1 MATIRER
8 SGKLIADFRYMGIR
22 CRETT
27 NLEDNAYNRRILKK
41 RLEQLEA
48 EITLGT
54 FEYEKYF
61 PKSNRVEEFKE
72 KRSQQI
78 AVQTKV
84 PLFKEFTELWF
95 KQKQVEWRTS
105 YQQKVSIVIKN
116 YLIPAFGNQVL
127 SKIKKSD
134 LLNFRASLA
143 KVTHGKDQTSLKA
156 SRINQIMTPL
166 RMILNDAAE
175 RYEFESPYKN
185 INNLKESKIEVTPFS
200 LEEVHKILTTVR
212 EDFRP
217 YYTIRFF
224 TGMRTSEIDGLQWKN
239 IDLQR
244 REIHIREALVNGE
257 LGGTKTY
264 GSDRTIQMSDRV
276 YQAFLQQ
283 KSLNN
288 GKSEFVFCNRDGGPL
303 DYRLVNKRVWHP
315 ILRLLGLKPRRAYQT
330 RHTAATLWLSAGE
343 NPEWIARQLG
353 HSTTEMLFRVYSRYI
368 PNVTRRDGSA
378 FEAMLERL
386 NTEEPA
392 HEQ

>member
-95 KQKQVEWRTS
+95 KQKQVEWRIS

-244 REIHIREALVNGE
+244 REIHIREALVNGV

-288 GKSEFVFCNRDGGPL
+288 GKSDFVFCNRDGGPL

-315 ILRLLGLKPRRAYQT
+315 ILRFLGLKPRRAYQT

-378 FEAMLERL
+378 FEAMLEKL
-386 NTEEPA
+386 NTEELA
-392 HEQ
+392 HE

>member
-1 MATIRER
+1 MASIRTR
-8 SGKLIADFRYMGIR
+8 YGKLTIDFRYLNKR

-27 NLEDNAYNRRILKK
+27 AMEDTPNNRKKLEKAIERM
-41 RLEQLEA
+41 EA
-48 EITLGT
+48 EMLLGV
-54 FEYEKYF
+54 FDYAKYF
-61 PKSNRVEEFKE
+61 PKSARLAEIKAAENQINAVSSKAPVFSKYCEIWVADKE
-72 KRSQQI
+72 I
-78 AVQTKV
+78 
-84 PLFKEFTELWF
+84 
-95 KQKQVEWRTS
+95 EWRSS
-105 YQQKVSIVIKN
+105 YAEKIRIVIRK
-116 YLIPAFGNQVL
+116 YLTPYFGTISVIN
-127 SKIKKSD
+127 IKKSD
-134 LLNFRASLA
+134 ILGFRSSLA
-143 KVTHGKDQTSLKA
+143 KVTYGNNQECLSP
-156 SRINQIMTPL
+156 SRINQIMTVL
-166 RMILNDAAE
+166 RMILDSASE
-175 RYEFESPYKN
+175 RYDFDSPYKN
-185 INNLKESKIEVTPFS
+185 IKSLKECRIEVTPFS
-200 LEEVHKILTTVR
+200 LEEVQRIITSVR
-212 EDFRP
+212 DDFKP

-244 REIHIREALVNGE
+244 REIHIREALVNGV

-264 GSDRTIQMSDRV
+264 GSDRTIQMNDRV

-288 GKSEFVFCNRDGGPL
+288 GKSDFVFCNRDGGPL

-315 ILRLLGLKPRRAYQT
+315 ILRFLGLTPRRAYQT

-386 NTEEPA
+386 NTEELA
-392 HEQ
+392 HE

>member
-27 NLEDNAYNRRILKK
+27 SLEDNAYNRRILKK

-84 PLFKEFTELWF
+84 PLFKEFTAQWF
-95 KQKQVEWRTS
+95 KQKQIEWRTS
-105 YQQKVSIVIKN
+105 YQHKVSIIIKN

-244 REIHIREALVNGE
+244 REIHIREALVNGV

-264 GSDRTIQMSDRV
+264 GSDRTIQMNDRV

-315 ILRLLGLKPRRAYQT
+315 ILRFLGLKPRRAYQT

-378 FEAMLERL
+378 FEAMLEKL
-386 NTEEPA
+386 NTEELA
-392 HEQ
+392 HE

>member
-1 MATIRER
+1 MATIRQR

-61 PKSNRVEEFKE
+61 PKSKRVDEFKE

-78 AVQTKV
+78 AVQTKI
-84 PLFKEFTELWF
+84 PLFKEFTEVWF
-95 KQKQVEWRTS
+95 KQKQIEWRAS

-175 RYEFESPYKN
+175 QYEFE
-185 INNLKESKIEVTPFS
+185 PFS
-200 LEEVHKILTTVR
+200 LEEVHKILNTVR

-239 IDLQR
+239 VDLQR

-264 GSDRTIQMSDRV
+264 GSDRTIQMNDRV

-315 ILRLLGLKPRRAYQT
+315 ILRFLGLKPRRAYQT

-378 FEAMLERL
+378 FEAMLEKL
-386 NTEEPA
+386 NTEELA
-392 HEQ
+392 HE

>member
-41 RLEQLEA
+41 RLERLEA

-61 PKSNRVEEFKE
+61 PKSKRIDEFKE
-72 KRSQQI
+72 KRSLQI
-78 AVQTKV
+78 AVQTRV
-84 PLFKEFTELWF
+84 PLFKEFTSLWF
-95 KQKQVEWRTS
+95 KQKQIEWRSS
-105 YQQKVSIVIKN
+105 YQDKVSIIIKN

-156 SRINQIMTPL
+156 SRINQIMIPL

-175 RYEFESPYKN
+175 RYDFESPYKN
-185 INNLKESKIEVTPFS
+185 INNLKESKIDVTPFS

-212 EDFRP
+212 DDFRP

-244 REIHIREALVNGE
+244 REIHIREALVNGV

-288 GKSEFVFCNRDGGPL
+288 GKSSFVFCNRDGGPL

-315 ILRLLGLKPRRAYQT
+315 LLRFLGLKPRRAYQT

-386 NTEEPA
+386 NTEELA

>member
-41 RLEQLEA
+41 RLEQLQA

-61 PKSNRVEEFKE
+61 PKSKRVEEFKE

-95 KQKQVEWRTS
+95 KQKQIEWRDS

-175 RYEFESPYKN
+175 RYDFESPYKN

-200 LEEVHKILTTVR
+200 LEEVHKILTAVR

-244 REIHIREALVNGE
+244 REIHIREALVNGV

-264 GSDRTIQMSDRV
+264 GSDRTIQMNDRV

-288 GKSEFVFCNRDGGPL
+288 GKSDFVFCNRDGGPL

-315 ILRLLGLKPRRAYQT
+315 ILRFLGLTPRRAYQT
-330 RHTAATLWLSAGE
+330 RHTAATLWLAAGE
-343 NPEWIARQLG
+343 NPEWGARQLG

-386 NTEEPA
+386 TTEELA
-392 HEQ
+392 HE

>member
-185 INNLKESKIEVTPFS
+185 INNLKESKSEVTPFS

-244 REIHIREALVNGE
+244 REIHIREALVNGV

-283 KSLNN
+283 KSLNS

-315 ILRLLGLKPRRAYQT
+315 LLRYLGLKPRRAYQT
-330 RHTAATLWLSAGE
+330 RHTAATLWLAAGE
-343 NPEWIARQLG
+343 NPEWVARQLG

-378 FEAMLERL
+378 FEAMLEKL
-386 NTEEPA
+386 NTEELA
-392 HEQ
+392 HE

>member
-41 RLEQLEA
+41 RLEQLQA

-61 PKSNRVEEFKE
+61 PKSKRVEEFKE

-95 KQKQVEWRTS
+95 KQKQIEWRDS

-175 RYEFESPYKN
+175 RYDFESPYKN

-200 LEEVHKILTTVR
+200 LEEVHKILTAVR

-244 REIHIREALVNGE
+244 REIHIREALVNGV

-264 GSDRTIQMSDRV
+264 GSDRTIQMNDRV

-288 GKSEFVFCNRDGGPL
+288 GKSDFVFCNRDGGPL

-315 ILRLLGLKPRRAYQT
+315 ILRFLGLTPRRAYQT
-330 RHTAATLWLSAGE
+330 RHTAATLWLAAGE
-343 NPEWIARQLG
+343 NPEWVARQLG

-386 NTEEPA
+386 NTEELA

>member
-283 KSLNN
+283 KMLNN

-315 ILRLLGLKPRRAYQT
+315 LLRFLGLTPRRAYQT
-330 RHTAATLWLSAGE
+330 RHTAATLWLAAGE
-343 NPEWIARQLG
+343 NPEWVARQLG

-386 NTEEPA
+386 TTEELA
-392 HEQ
+392 HE

>member
-84 PLFKEFTELWF
+84 PLFKEFTKLWF

-283 KSLNN
+283 KMLNN

-315 ILRLLGLKPRRAYQT
+315 LLRFLGLTPRRAYQT
-330 RHTAATLWLSAGE
+330 RHTAATLWLAAGE
-343 NPEWIARQLG
+343 NPEWVARQLG

-386 NTEEPA
+386 TTEELA
-392 HEQ
+392 HE

>member
-1 MATIRER
+1 MASIRTR
-8 SGKLIADFRYMGIR
+8 YGKLTIDFRYLNKR

-27 NLEDNAYNRRILKK
+27 AMEDTPNNRKKLEKAIERM
-41 RLEQLEA
+41 EA
-48 EITLGT
+48 EMLLGV
-54 FEYEKYF
+54 FDYAKYF
-61 PKSNRVEEFKE
+61 PKSARLAEIKTAENLINAVSSKTPIFSKYCEIWVADKE
-72 KRSQQI
+72 I
-78 AVQTKV
+78 
-84 PLFKEFTELWF
+84 
-95 KQKQVEWRTS
+95 EWRSS
-105 YQQKVSIVIKN
+105 YAGKIRIVIRK
-116 YLIPAFGNQVL
+116 YLTPYFGKIPVIN
-127 SKIKKSD
+127 IKKSD
-134 LLNFRASLA
+134 ILGFRSSLA
-143 KVTHGKDQTSLKA
+143 KVTYGNNQECLSP
-156 SRINQIMTPL
+156 SRINQIMTVL
-166 RMILNDAAE
+166 RMILDSAAE
-175 RYEFESPYKN
+175 QYDFDSPYKN
-185 INNLKESKIEVTPFS
+185 IKNLKQGKIEVTPFS
-200 LEEVHKILTTVR
+200 LEEVHKILSTVR
-212 EDFRP
+212 DDFKP

-224 TGMRTSEIDGLQWKN
+224 TGMRTSEIDGLQWEN

-244 REIHIREALVNGE
+244 REIHIREALVNGV

-288 GKSEFVFCNRDGGPL
+288 GKSSFVFCNRDGGPL
-303 DYRLVNKRVWHP
+303 DYRLVSKRVWHP
-315 ILRLLGLKPRRAYQT
+315 LLRFLGLKPRRAYQT

-386 NTEEPA
+386 NTEELA

>member
-95 KQKQVEWRTS
+95 KQKQIEWRDS

-175 RYEFESPYKN
+175 RYDFESPYKN

-200 LEEVHKILTTVR
+200 LEEVHKILTAVR

-244 REIHIREALVNGE
+244 REIHIREALVNGV

-264 GSDRTIQMSDRV
+264 GSDRTIQMNDRV

-288 GKSEFVFCNRDGGPL
+288 GKSDFVFCNRDGGPL

-315 ILRLLGLKPRRAYQT
+315 ILRFLGLTPRRAYQT
-330 RHTAATLWLSAGE
+330 RHTAATLWLAAGE
-343 NPEWIARQLG
+343 NPEWVARQLG

-386 NTEEPA
+386 TAEELA
-392 HEQ
+392 HE

>member
-8 SGKLIADFRYMGIR
+8 NGRLIADFRYMGIR

-27 NLEDNAYNRRILKK
+27 SLEDNAYNRRVLKK

-61 PKSNRVEEFKE
+61 PKSKKVDDFKE

-78 AVQTKV
+78 AVQTQV
-84 PLFKEFTELWF
+84 PLFKDFTDLWF
-95 KQKQVEWRTS
+95 KQKQIEWRGS
-105 YQQKVSIVIKN
+105 YQQKVAIVIKN
-116 YLIPAFGNQVL
+116 YLLPAFGNLVL
-127 SKIKKSD
+127 TKIKKSD

-143 KVTHGKDQTSLKA
+143 KVTHGKNQTSLKA

-175 RYEFESPYKN
+175 RYSFESPYKN

-200 LEEVHKILTTVR
+200 LEEVQQILTTVR
-212 EDFRP
+212 DDFKP

-239 IDLQR
+239 VDFQR
-244 REIHIREALVNGE
+244 REIHIREALVNGV

-264 GSDRTIQMSDRV
+264 GSDRTIQMSERI
-276 YQAFLQQ
+276 YQAFKQQ
-283 KSLNN
+283 RSLNN
-288 GKSEFVFCNRDGGPL
+288 GKSDFVFCNRNGGPL

-315 ILRLLGLKPRRAYQT
+315 LLRFLGLKSRRAYQT

-378 FEAMLERL
+378 FEAMLEKL
-386 NTEEPA
+386 SEKEFS
-392 HEQ
+392 HE

>member
-200 LEEVHKILTTVR
+200 LEDVHKIITTVR
-212 EDFRP
+212 DDFKP

-239 IDLQR
+239 IDLPR

-288 GKSEFVFCNRDGGPL
+288 GKSSFVFCNRDGGPL
-303 DYRLVNKRVWHP
+303 DYRLVSKRVWHP
-315 ILRLLGLKPRRAYQT
+315 LLRFLGLKPRRAYQT

-378 FEAMLERL
+378 FEAMLEKL
-386 NTEEPA
+386 NTEELA
-392 HEQ
+392 HE

>member
-1 MATIRER
+1 MASIRTR
-8 SGKLIADFRYMGIR
+8 YGKLTIDFRYLNKR

-27 NLEDNAYNRRILKK
+27 AMEDTPNNRKKLEKAIERM
-41 RLEQLEA
+41 EA
-48 EITLGT
+48 EMLLGV
-54 FEYEKYF
+54 FDYAKYF
-61 PKSNRVEEFKE
+61 PKSARLAEIKAAENQINAVSSKAPVFSKYCEIWVADKE
-72 KRSQQI
+72 I
-78 AVQTKV
+78 
-84 PLFKEFTELWF
+84 
-95 KQKQVEWRTS
+95 EWRSS
-105 YQQKVSIVIKN
+105 YAEKIRIVIRK
-116 YLIPAFGNQVL
+116 YLTPYFGTISVIN
-127 SKIKKSD
+127 IKKSD
-134 LLNFRASLA
+134 ILGFRSSLA
-143 KVTHGKDQTSLKA
+143 KVTYGNNQECLSP
-156 SRINQIMTPL
+156 SRINQIMTVL
-166 RMILNDAAE
+166 RMILDSASE
-175 RYEFESPYKN
+175 RYDFDSPYKN
-185 INNLKESKIEVTPFS
+185 IKSLKEGRIEVTPFS
-200 LEEVHKILTTVR
+200 LEEVQRIITSVR
-212 EDFRP
+212 DDFKP

-244 REIHIREALVNGE
+244 REIHIREALVNGV

-264 GSDRTIQMSDRV
+264 GSDRTIQMNDRV

-288 GKSEFVFCNRDGGPL
+288 GKSDFVFCNRDGCPL

-315 ILRLLGLKPRRAYQT
+315 ILRFLGLTPRRAYQT

-386 NTEEPA
+386 NTEELA
-392 HEQ
+392 HE

>member
-1 MATIRER
+1 M
-8 SGKLIADFRYMGIR
+8 
-22 CRETT
+22 
-27 NLEDNAYNRRILKK
+27 
-41 RLEQLEA
+41 
-48 EITLGT
+48 
-54 FEYEKYF
+54 
-61 PKSNRVEEFKE
+61 
-72 KRSQQI
+72 
-78 AVQTKV
+78 
-84 PLFKEFTELWF
+84 PLFKDFADIWF
-95 KQKQVEWRTS
+95 KQKQIEWRSS
-105 YQQKVSIVIKN
+105 YQEKVQIVMKK
-116 YLIPAFGNQVL
+116 YLMPAFGNQVMT
-127 SKIKKSD
+127 KIKKSD
-134 LLNFRASLA
+134 LLNFRVSLA
-143 KVTHGKDQTSLKA
+143 KVTHGNDQTSLKA

-200 LEEVHKILTTVR
+200 LTEVQAILTHVR
-212 EDFRP
+212 EDYKP
-217 YYTIRFF
+217 YYTIRFL

-244 REIHIREALVNGE
+244 KEIHIREALVNGK

-276 YQAFLQQ
+276 YQAFRQQ

-288 GKSEFVFCNRDGGPL
+288 GKSIFVFCNREGGPL

-315 ILRLLGLKPRRAYQT
+315 LLRYLGLKPRRAYQT

-343 NPEWIARQLG
+343 NPEWIAKQLG

-378 FEAMLERL
+378 FEAMLDKL
-386 NTEEPA
+386 NQKETA
-392 HEQ
+392 HEE

>member
-41 RLEQLEA
+41 RLEQLQA
-48 EITLGT
+48 EITLGS

-61 PKSNRVEEFKE
+61 PKSKRVEEFKE

-95 KQKQVEWRTS
+95 KQKQIEWRDS

-175 RYEFESPYKN
+175 RYDFESPYKN

-200 LEEVHKILTTVR
+200 LEEVHKILTAVR

-244 REIHIREALVNGE
+244 REIHIREALVNGV

-264 GSDRTIQMSDRV
+264 GSDRTIQMNDRV

-288 GKSEFVFCNRDGGPL
+288 GKSDFVFCNRDGGPL

-315 ILRLLGLKPRRAYQT
+315 LLRYLGLKPRRAYQT
-330 RHTAATLWLSAGE
+330 RHTAATLWLAAGE
-343 NPEWIARQLG
+343 NPEWVARQLG

-386 NTEEPA
+386 NTEELA

>member
-27 NLEDNAYNRRILKK
+27 NLVDNAYNRRILKK

-48 EITLGT
+48 EITLGI
-54 FEYEKYF
+54 FDYEKYF

-84 PLFKEFTELWF
+84 PLFKEFTEVWF
-95 KQKQVEWRTS
+95 KQKQVEWRIS

-116 YLIPAFGNQVL
+116 YLIPAFGNQLL

-143 KVTHGKDQTSLKA
+143 KVTHGKNQTSLKA

-185 INNLKESKIEVTPFS
+185 INNLKESKIEVSPFS
-200 LEEVHKILTTVR
+200 MEEVHKILTTVR

-244 REIHIREALVNGE
+244 REIHIREALVNGV

-264 GSDRTIQMSDRV
+264 GSDRTIQMNDRV

-315 ILRLLGLKPRRAYQT
+315 LLRFLGLKPRRAYQT

-378 FEAMLERL
+378 FEAMLEKL
-386 NTEEPA
+386 NTEELA
-392 HEQ
+392 HE

>member
-61 PKSNRVEEFKE
+61 PKSNRIEEFKE

-84 PLFKEFTELWF
+84 PLFKEFAELWF
-95 KQKQVEWRTS
+95 KQKQIEWRTS
-105 YQQKVSIVIKN
+105 YQQKVLIVIKN

-143 KVTHGKDQTSLKA
+143 KVTHGKNQTSLKA

-185 INNLKESKIEVTPFS
+185 INNLKESKIEVTPFT
-200 LEEVHKILTTVR
+200 LEEVQKILTTVR
-212 EDFRP
+212 DEFKP
-217 YYTIRFF
+217 YYTVRFF
-224 TGMRTSEIDGLQWKN
+224 TGMRTSEIDGLQWKH

-244 REIHIREALVNGE
+244 REIHIREALVNGV

-264 GSDRTIQMSDRV
+264 GSDRTIQMNDRV
-276 YQAFLQQ
+276 YQALLQQ
-283 KSLNN
+283 KSINK
-288 GKSEFVFCNRDGGPL
+288 GKSEFIFCNRDGRPL
-303 DYRLVNKRVWHP
+303 DYRLVSKRVWHP
-315 ILRLLGLKPRRAYQT
+315 LLRYLRLKPRRAYQT

-386 NTEEPA
+386 NTEEVA

>member
-41 RLEQLEA
+41 RLEQLQA

-61 PKSNRVEEFKE
+61 PKSKRVEEFKE

-95 KQKQVEWRTS
+95 KQKQIEWRDS

-244 REIHIREALVNGE
+244 REIHIREALVNGV

-264 GSDRTIQMSDRV
+264 GSDRTIQMNDRV

-288 GKSEFVFCNRDGGPL
+288 GKSSFVFCNRDGGPL

-315 ILRLLGLKPRRAYQT
+315 ILRFLGLKSRRAYQT

-378 FEAMLERL
+378 FEAMLEKL
-386 NTEEPA
+386 NTEELA
-392 HEQ
+392 HE

>member
-41 RLEQLEA
+41 RLEQLQA

-61 PKSNRVEEFKE
+61 PKSKRVEEFKE
-72 KRSQQI
+72 KRTQQI

-95 KQKQVEWRTS
+95 KQKQIEWRDS

-175 RYEFESPYKN
+175 RYDFESPYKN

-200 LEEVHKILTTVR
+200 LEEVHKILTAVR

-244 REIHIREALVNGE
+244 REIHIREALVNGV

-264 GSDRTIQMSDRV
+264 GSDRTIQMNDRV

-288 GKSEFVFCNRDGGPL
+288 GKSDFVFCNRDGGPL

-315 ILRLLGLKPRRAYQT
+315 ILRFLGLTPRRAYQT
-330 RHTAATLWLSAGE
+330 RHTAATLWLAAGE
-343 NPEWIARQLG
+343 NPEWVARQLG

-386 NTEEPA
+386 TAEELA
-392 HEQ
+392 HE

>member
-1 MATIRER
+1 MASIRTR
-8 SGKLIADFRYMGIR
+8 YGKLTIDFRYLNKR

-27 NLEDNAYNRRILKK
+27 AMEDTPNNRKKLEKAIERM
-41 RLEQLEA
+41 EA
-48 EITLGT
+48 EMLLGV
-54 FEYEKYF
+54 FDYAKYF
-61 PKSNRVEEFKE
+61 PKSARLAEIKAAENQINAVSSKAPVFSKYCEIWVADKE
-72 KRSQQI
+72 I
-78 AVQTKV
+78 
-84 PLFKEFTELWF
+84 
-95 KQKQVEWRTS
+95 EWRSS
-105 YQQKVSIVIKN
+105 YAEKIRIVIRK
-116 YLIPAFGNQVL
+116 YLTPYFGTISVIN
-127 SKIKKSD
+127 IKKSD
-134 LLNFRASLA
+134 ILGFRSSLA
-143 KVTHGKDQTSLKA
+143 KVTYGNNQECLSP
-156 SRINQIMTPL
+156 SRINQIMTVL
-166 RMILNDAAE
+166 RMILDSASE
-175 RYEFESPYKN
+175 RYDFDSPYKN
-185 INNLKESKIEVTPFS
+185 IKSLKEGRIEVTPFS
-200 LEEVHKILTTVR
+200 LEEVQRIITSVR
-212 EDFRP
+212 DDFKP

-244 REIHIREALVNGE
+244 REIHIREALVNGV

-264 GSDRTIQMSDRV
+264 GSDRTIQMNDRV

-288 GKSEFVFCNRDGGPL
+288 GKSDFVFCNRDGGPL

-315 ILRLLGLKPRRAYQT
+315 ILRFLGLTPRRAYQT

-392 HEQ
+392 YEQ

>member
-244 REIHIREALVNGE
+244 REIHIREALVNGV

-264 GSDRTIQMSDRV
+264 GSDRTIQMNDRV

-315 ILRLLGLKPRRAYQT
+315 ILRFLGLKSRRAYQT

>member
-8 SGKLIADFRYMGIR
+8 SGKLVVDFRYMGLR

-27 NLEDNAYNRRILKK
+27 SLEDNAYNRRILKK

-61 PKSNRVEEFKE
+61 PKSKRIAEFRE
-72 KRSQQI
+72 KRNQQVAI
-78 AVQTKV
+78 QTNV
-84 PLFKEFTELWF
+84 PLFKEYVQVWF
-95 KQKQVEWRTS
+95 NQRQIEWRNS
-105 YQQKVSIVIKN
+105 YKEKIQIVMKK
-116 YLIPAFGNQVL
+116 YLIPAFGNQVMT
-127 SKIKKSD
+127 KIKKSD

-143 KVTHGKDQTSLKA
+143 KVTHGKAHTSLKA

-175 RYEFESPYKN
+175 RYDFESPYKN
-185 INNLKESKIEVTPFS
+185 INNLKESRIEVTPFS
-200 LEEVHKILTTVR
+200 IEEVHKIITTVR

-217 YYTIRFF
+217 YYTIRFY

-239 IDLQR
+239 IDFKR

-264 GSDRTIQMSDRV
+264 GSDRTIQMSERI
-276 YQAFLQQ
+276 YQAFMQQ

-288 GKSEFVFCNRDGGPL
+288 GRSDFVFCTRNGNPL
-303 DYRLVNKRVWHP
+303 DYRIVNKRVWHP
-315 ILRLLGLKPRRAYQT
+315 ILRLLDLTPRRAYQT

-368 PNVTRRDGSA
+368 PNATRKDGSA
-378 FEAMLERL
+378 FEALLEQL
-386 NTEEPA
+386 NAKETM
-392 HEQ
+392 HEC

>member
-143 KVTHGKDQTSLKA
+143 KVTHGKNQTSLKA

-244 REIHIREALVNGE
+244 REIHIREALVNGV

-288 GKSEFVFCNRDGGPL
+288 GKSDFVFCNRDGGPL

-315 ILRLLGLKPRRAYQT
+315 ILRFLGLKSRRAYQT

-378 FEAMLERL
+378 FEAMLEKL
-386 NTEEPA
+386 NTEELA
-392 HEQ
+392 HE